1 MIKQRRNG
9 EKTEV
14 FDIIRKKWVLL
25 TEEEKVRQW
34 LIHRLVEEK
43 KIPESHISVERKI
56 TVGNM
61 TKRYDLVI
69 YNNVGTIEMVIEC
82 KAPTIS
88 LTQEVI
94 SQVGNYNKTLQAP
107 IIGVCNGK
115 EQLFFNIH
123 FQTGAIQFLH
133 NFSI

>member
-1 MIKQRRNG
+1 MIKQRKNG
-9 EKTEV
+9 EKIEV
-14 FDIIRKKWVLL
+14 FDIIRKKWVPL

-34 LIHRLVEEK
+34 LIHRLIEEK
-43 KIPESHISVERKI
+43 KIPESHISVERQI
-56 TVGNM
+56 TVDNM

-69 YNNVGTIEMVIEC
+69 YNNVGNVEMVIEC
-82 KAPTIS
+82 KAPTVP

-94 SQVGNYNKTLQAP
+94 SQVGNYNKTLKAP

-115 EQLFFNIH
+115 EQLFFDIH
-123 FQTGAIQFLH
+123 FETGQIQFLH